1 MRYALAID
9 WLALYCESASG
20 SIDLDCDVYEYE
32 KAPHGT
38 RQFAEL
44 YKVVYLGEL
53 FAEVQQFPHS
63 GVLKGRTL
71 IVKFANRQLYLQE
84 FWGRVSRFLHAHAL
98 RLLNISRLDICA
110 DFNTFA
116 DDYAPARFIE
126 DFLASRIRHVGR
138 GQGGAY
144 FDHGARKETGCSIS
158 YVNFSGLFFGS
169 RESESRAYLYNKS
182 FELATQGD
190 KPYIRD
196 MWRQVGLI
204 NDREHDVW
212 RLEISLKSK
221 AMEFRDKAT
230 DELVSITLDAIQ
242 DNRFLSRIYFAFVTA
257 LWSFIVNRE
266 GITNVTREPR
276 IELFNGEPRFLRG
289 VVKYESAGNRSEKIL
304 IRQLWTA
311 SDTYRG
317 RDTLANN
324 SAGREL
330 AKDLA
335 ACTGLSNWLSDKAR
349 SWKVKHKK

>member
-1 MRYALAID
+1 MTYALAID
-9 WLALYCESASG
+9 WLSIFCESDTG
-20 SIDLDCDVYEYE
+20 TLDLDCDVYEYE
-32 KAPHGT
+32 KQPHGT

-53 FAEVQQFPHS
+53 FAEVQQLPHS

-84 FWGRVSRFLHAHAL
+84 LWGRVSRFLHAHNL
-98 RLLNISRLDICA
+98 RVLNISRLDICA

-116 DDYAPARFIE
+116 NDYRPAEFIE
-126 DFLASRIRHVGR
+126 DFLSAKNRHVGR

-144 FDHGARKETGCSIS
+144 FDHGARRKEGVSLS
-158 YVNFSGLFFGS
+158 YVRYSGLFFGS
-169 RESESRAYLYNKS
+169 RESDARAYMYNKS

-196 MWRQVGLI
+196 MWRQVGLL
-204 NDREHDVW
+204 NDKDHDVW
-212 RLEISLKSK
+212 RLEISLKSQ
-221 AMEFRDKAT
+221 AMEFRDKST
-230 DELVSITLDAIQ
+230 SELISVTMENIQ
-242 DNRFLSRIYFAFVTA
+242 DNRFLSRVYFSFVTA

-289 VVKYESAGNRSEKIL
+289 IVKYESAGNRSEKIL
-304 IRQLWTA
+304 LRQLWTA
-311 SDTYRG
+311 SETYRG
-317 RDTLANN
+317 RESLATPQKT
-324 SAGREL
+324 REI

-335 ACTGLSNWLSDKAR
+335 ACTGLQTWLSTRAR